1 MGGIDDAAIFRTSVG
16 LGWREVHRADYGQI
30 SDAEFL
36 QSLSSFDLKLS
47 EQRADYNEFNDWLHK
62 NFEAV
67 SKATWSNEHKLLLF
81 SIVESTS
88 IPADPSSNLT
98 SSGTGCSSHL
108 AKFHHFSLLKLN
120 HIVVSQVKLFRQM
133 DVYCSGTITADEL
146 KALSILLDI
155 PLSDEQIKRLH
166 ESIAYKS

>member
-1 MGGIDDAAIFRTSVG
+1 MGGIDDAAIFALRWAWG
-16 LGWREVHRADYGQI
+16 GWKREVHRADYGQI

-108 AKFHHFSLLKLN
+108 AKLHLVFRSITSDSDGLISPPEFSR
-120 HIVVSQVKLFRQM
+120 F
-133 DVYCSGTITADEL
+133 
-146 KALSILLDI
+146 
-155 PLSDEQIKRLH
+155 
-166 ESIAYKS
+166 